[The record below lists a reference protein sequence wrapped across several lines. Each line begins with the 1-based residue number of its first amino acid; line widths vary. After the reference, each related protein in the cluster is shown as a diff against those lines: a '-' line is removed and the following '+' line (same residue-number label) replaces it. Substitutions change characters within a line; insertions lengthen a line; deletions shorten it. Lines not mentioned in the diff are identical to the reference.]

1 MCHSPGSVSHSTEII
16 GVWHHARL
24 KYLIC
29 KASSRTCWRRTLGS
43 RNILTLLFPIPAG
56 CRVLIPYSCNYLGTL
71 PYKALVRV
79 QAPIGPRGACRLETC
94 KTCFP
99 PPTPPWLTASAPS
112 LKLSSLLTL
121 AWVSPRGEP
130 DSYQNLPP
138 GALPNQNPLHLDPCP
153 FSFHSSRVRRA
164 MVCRQ
169 VLPHQPTSLVHCIS
183 CQGPACIVVLSIA
196 NHSKETNMTKEI
208 NKNWRARQLQIFI

>member
-79 QAPIGPRGACRLETC
+79 QAPMGPKGACRLETC

-112 LKLSSLLTL
+112 LKLSGLLTHATEQAPEESQIL
-121 AWVSPRGEP
+121 TRIYLLELCPTRILFIWTLTESGEQWVCNVGITTPAHP
-130 DSYQNLPP
+130 
-138 GALPNQNPLHLDPCP
+138 
-153 FSFHSSRVRRA
+153 
-164 MVCRQ
+164 
-169 VLPHQPTSLVHCIS
+169 PTSPFQLPGTSMHRGAFHCEP
-183 CQGPACIVVLSIA
+183 QQT
-196 NHSKETNMTKEI
+196 KKQTRQKEI
-208 NKNWRARQLQIFI
+208 KNWGARQLQVLV